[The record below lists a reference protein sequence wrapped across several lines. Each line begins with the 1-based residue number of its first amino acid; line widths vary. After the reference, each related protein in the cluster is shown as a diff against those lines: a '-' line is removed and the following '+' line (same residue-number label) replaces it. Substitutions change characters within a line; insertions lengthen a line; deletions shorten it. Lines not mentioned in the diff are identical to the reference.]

1 MEYNYYILCYP
12 DGGKQQ
18 IYHKLSF
25 GDIVDIN
32 GNILSPN
39 ELDPYKITYKVSGMY
54 KKYNFKEVYW
64 FFKLDLMTRDEV
76 EDEIEYLQSKNFLDR
91 EFLDKIFNKLSQK
104 AQKNKKK
111 R

>member
-18 IYHKLSF
+18 IYHRLSC

-32 GNILSPN
+32 GNILSLK
-39 ELDPYKITYKVSGMY
+39 ELDPHKITYKVMGIQ

-76 EDEIEYLQSKNFLDR
+76 EDEIDYLESKNFLDR
-91 EFLDKIFNKLSQK
+91 DFLDEVFNKLEK
-104 AQKNKKK
+104 KIKK
-111 R
+111 RKR